1 MPLGR
6 IQGEITRQTFLSP
19 TVRWTPEKL
28 NVNDQLSISQT
39 EIPTSLQEAWNAAH
53 QDLLERL
60 ESSVTLNKFRDAR
73 LVAWTS
79 SEDDSLTLDI
89 EVQGD
94 FIAQWVRVRHVALLA
109 KLVADNLDTNADN
122 VRINLVVR
130 KSEPAATRQAPTRI
144 QAKRPAPEM
153 LSSDG
158 RSSGSGSST
167 KSVYIKPNLNRAFTF
182 ETLVRGKANQLA
194 ASCAAAICESP
205 GEIYNPMFLYGPSGN
220 GKTHTLHAIG
230 HAVQQRHPELRV
242 GYVSGEAFLTEFLE
256 SLRENR
262 TAQFRKK
269 FRQLDVLLVDDIQ
282 FLGGREATVEE
293 FFHTFNTLQQSG
305 RALVIASDRAP
316 RDLPGMDER
325 IRTRLAAGMVAQLAS
340 PELELRIAI
349 LQSKLMRDQA
359 GHMVPLNVLEY
370 IAQCV
375 TSSVRALEG
384 ALVRLLAM
392 AGCSGEP
399 ITIDLAKD
407 ALIDIADNAPVA
419 PLAVYGHTIRPIPP
433 HKLVGILQD
442 VLEETLHIDR
452 AALVGTRRDRP
463 TVQAR
468 HIAMYL
474 IRDMTGASLA
484 AIGDVF
490 GGKDHTSVRH
500 ACEKVQLAMNT
511 ETAYMQQV
519 QQLRNKVTLRLTS
532 RSLE

>member
-1 MPLGR
+1 M
-6 IQGEITRQTFLSP
+6 
-19 TVRWTPEKL
+19 
-28 NVNDQLSISQT
+28 NDQLSISQT
-39 EIPTSLQEAWNAAH
+39 EIPVSLQEAWNIALK
-53 QDLLERL
+53 DLLDRL
-60 ESSVTLNKFRDAR
+60 ESSVTLNKFRDAQ
-73 LVAWTS
+73 LVAWS
-79 SEDDSLTLDI
+79 SDGDDTLTLTVQ
-89 EVQGD
+89 VQGE
-94 FIAQWVRVRHVALLA
+94 FIAEWVRVRHLSLLT
-109 KLVADNLDTNADN
+109 KLVADNLDTNVDNIRISLVARKADP
-122 VRINLVVR
+122 
-130 KSEPAATRQAPTRI
+130 SGTRQAPTRV
-144 QAKRPAPEM
+144 QARRPAPESTSTDARQAAGTT
-153 LSSDG
+153 SS
-158 RSSGSGSST
+158 
-167 KSVYIKPNLNRAFTF
+167 KSVYIKPNLNRSFTF

-194 ASCAAAICESP
+194 ASCAAAICETP
-205 GEIYNPMFLYGPSGN
+205 GEIYNPMFIYGPSGN

-269 FRQLDVLLVDDIQ
+269 YRQLDVLLVDDIQ

-325 IRTRLAAGMVAQLAS
+325 IRTRLAAGMVAQIAS

-392 AGCSGEP
+392 AGVSGEP

-452 AALVGTRRDRP
+452 AALVGSRRDRP

-474 IRDMTGASLA
+474 MRDMTGASLA

-500 ACEKVQLAMNT
+500 ACEKVQLMMNT
-511 ETAYMQQV
+511 ETAYMQQI

-532 RSLE
+532 KGME

>member
-153 LSSDG
+153 LSTDG

-194 ASCAAAICESP
+194 A
-205 GEIYNPMFLYGPSGN
+205 
-220 GKTHTLHAIG
+220 
-230 HAVQQRHPELRV
+230 
-242 GYVSGEAFLTEFLE
+242 
-256 SLRENR
+256 
-262 TAQFRKK
+262 
-269 FRQLDVLLVDDIQ
+269 
-282 FLGGREATVEE
+282 
-293 FFHTFNTLQQSG
+293 
-305 RALVIASDRAP
+305 
-316 RDLPGMDER
+316 
-325 IRTRLAAGMVAQLAS
+325 
-340 PELELRIAI
+340 
-349 LQSKLMRDQA
+349 
-359 GHMVPLNVLEY
+359 
-370 IAQCV
+370 
-375 TSSVRALEG
+375 
-384 ALVRLLAM
+384 
-392 AGCSGEP
+392 
-399 ITIDLAKD
+399 
-407 ALIDIADNAPVA
+407 
-419 PLAVYGHTIRPIPP
+419 
-433 HKLVGILQD
+433 
-442 VLEETLHIDR
+442 
-452 AALVGTRRDRP
+452 
-463 TVQAR
+463 
-468 HIAMYL
+468 
-474 IRDMTGASLA
+474 
-484 AIGDVF
+484 
-490 GGKDHTSVRH
+490 
-500 ACEKVQLAMNT
+500 
-511 ETAYMQQV
+511 
-519 QQLRNKVTLRLTS
+519 
-532 RSLE
+532 

>member
-1 MPLGR
+1 
-6 IQGEITRQTFLSP
+6 
-19 TVRWTPEKL
+19 
-28 NVNDQLSISQT
+28 
-39 EIPTSLQEAWNAAH
+39 
-53 QDLLERL
+53 
-60 ESSVTLNKFRDAR
+60 
-73 LVAWTS
+73 
-79 SEDDSLTLDI
+79 
-89 EVQGD
+89 
-94 FIAQWVRVRHVALLA
+94 
-109 KLVADNLDTNADN
+109 
-122 VRINLVVR
+122 
-130 KSEPAATRQAPTRI
+130 
-144 QAKRPAPEM
+144 
-153 LSSDG
+153 
-158 RSSGSGSST
+158 
-167 KSVYIKPNLNRAFTF
+167 
-182 ETLVRGKANQLA
+182 
-194 ASCAAAICESP
+194 
-205 GEIYNPMFLYGPSGN
+205 
-220 GKTHTLHAIG
+220 
-230 HAVQQRHPELRV
+230 
-242 GYVSGEAFLTEFLE
+242 
-256 SLRENR
+256 
-262 TAQFRKK
+262 
-269 FRQLDVLLVDDIQ
+269 
-282 FLGGREATVEE
+282 
-293 FFHTFNTLQQSG
+293 FNTLQQSG

-325 IRTRLAAGMVAQLAS
+325 IRTRLAAGMVAQVSS

-349 LQSKLMRDQA
+349 LQSKLLRDQA

-392 AGCSGEP
+392 AGVSGEP

-452 AALVGTRRDRP
+452 VALVGSRRDRP

-474 IRDMTGASLA
+474 MRDMTGASLA

-532 RSLE
+532 QSMA